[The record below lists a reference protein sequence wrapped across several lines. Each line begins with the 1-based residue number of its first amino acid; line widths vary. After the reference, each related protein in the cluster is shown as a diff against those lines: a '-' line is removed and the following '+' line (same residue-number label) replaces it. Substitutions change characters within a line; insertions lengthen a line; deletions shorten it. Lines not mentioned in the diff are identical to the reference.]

1 MLLKTLRASM
11 VVILSW
17 CCLFLSVQAQGS
29 RVDSTVKIKPM
40 SIKNLV
46 KTGSVYLKSGDYESA
61 QAYFEKAI
69 TLNRSYFY
77 FNRDDETDTA
87 IVRNLIFIYMR
98 NQDWKKAEELYE
110 IYAIYASDNPNANT
124 LEIAKL
130 LFKQKRYAE
139 ARVLLQD
146 LLADQEFESSKNFKS
161 LRTQAENLLKM
172 CSSKTSQLSSQDLV
186 SIKRTRSQRLSKLPK
201 LIEVNRLRYLG
212 AEYRSRR
219 QYPKAIE
226 FYTKALILNRPYMG
240 QDMRTDHHIVGCLI
254 AIYKKMGKWKDAE
267 EMYETYGRNQWIS
280 KHIDLEVAE
289 LLEKQ
294 GRYAEARAVLQP
306 WVDTLRKPMNTG
318 CGTVRMLHSK
328 NLSLLRQAEAKTPNL
343 SKDQMDKIIK
353 VRDRKYGRVRVKI
366 TEKPKFD
373 LGTNPTYKFL
383 YITKRPGS

>member
-1 MLLKTLRASM
+1 M

-146 LLADQEFESSKNFKS
+146 LLADQEFESSKNFK
-161 LRTQAENLLKM
+161 
-172 CSSKTSQLSSQDLV
+172 
-186 SIKRTRSQRLSKLPK
+186 
-201 LIEVNRLRYLG
+201 
-212 AEYRSRR
+212 
-219 QYPKAIE
+219 
-226 FYTKALILNRPYMG
+226 
-240 QDMRTDHHIVGCLI
+240 
-254 AIYKKMGKWKDAE
+254 
-267 EMYETYGRNQWIS
+267 
-280 KHIDLEVAE
+280 
-289 LLEKQ
+289 
-294 GRYAEARAVLQP
+294 
-306 WVDTLRKPMNTG
+306 
-318 CGTVRMLHSK
+318 
-328 NLSLLRQAEAKTPNL
+328 
-343 SKDQMDKIIK
+343 
-353 VRDRKYGRVRVKI
+353 
-366 TEKPKFD
+366 
-373 LGTNPTYKFL
+373 
-383 YITKRPGS
+383 